1 MPLRPWV
8 IPATV
13 TLLLAVVVACGGSS
27 DETGDQGS
35 ASEPRSEQPA
45 DTPTPTPTA
54 IPTPVPTSTPEPT
67 ATPVP
72 SPTPEP
78 EEAEPTATPES
89 ETEEEETSTSS
100 ESDST
105 EEAPEADDLRNLGAA
120 YWKALNDYEI
130 DKALGYLEADYRLAQ
145 EESLRENVELM
156 KTFAVKLTVSEQS
169 GPQVV
174 DENSREMY
182 WLVKNPLAV
191 DIVHMIFLQVGG
203 KWKIAS
209 AERQE

>member
-1 MPLRPWV
+1 MPMRPWV

-54 IPTPVPTSTPEPT
+54 IPTPVPTSTP
-67 ATPVP
+67 
-72 SPTPEP
+72 
-78 EEAEPTATPES
+78 EPTATPES

-156 KTFAVKLTVSEQS
+156 KTFAVKLTVSEKS